1 MAFEPRRDVGM
12 LMGSVVVDDDVD
24 GLFRGHSGIDGI
36 EEADEL
42 LMAMTL
48 HALADHPTFEHVEG
62 GKQGGDAM
70 TLVIMGPSAG
80 ATLLHRQPR
89 LGPVER
95 LDLALL
101 IDREHD
107 GMVGRIDV
115 EPDDVL
121 EFGRK
126 ARVIGQLEVAHAV
139 WLQAMG
145 APDALNR
152 ADAD

>member
-1 MAFEPRRDVGM
+1 
-12 LMGSVVVDDDVD
+12 
-24 GLFRGHSGIDGI
+24 
-36 EEADEL
+36 
-42 LMAMTL
+42 MAMTL

-70 TLVIMGPSAG
+70 TLVIMGHSAG

-107 GMVGRIDV
+107 RVRRRVDVKPDYIAPIGGKLRVAAELEHAEPVGR
-115 EPDDVL
+115 
-121 EFGRK
+121 
-126 ARVIGQLEVAHAV
+126 
-139 WLQAMG
+139 QAMKTIT
-145 APDALNR
+145 APKAKTSLYELAKGR
-152 ADAD
+152 ATAPIRGTADRYRRCAPAAAPRSRGRDVGRG